1 MSLPGVH
8 SSATALWRLSL
19 LTGRAPQRAGTPEGP
34 PTRLPCARPLR
45 PTSRGLADRGGRV
58 TFAEEMENIAL
69 TASVPKL

>member
-8 SSATALWRLSL
+8 SSAAALWRLSL